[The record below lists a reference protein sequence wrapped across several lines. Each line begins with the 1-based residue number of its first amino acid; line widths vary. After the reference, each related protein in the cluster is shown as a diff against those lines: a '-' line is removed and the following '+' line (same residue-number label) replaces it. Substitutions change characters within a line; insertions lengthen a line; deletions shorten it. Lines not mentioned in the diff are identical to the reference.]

1 MIMQIQGEKHINT
14 QDKVLQIKI
23 NHPQV
28 RHSEVVAQTVTHVNS
43 DIKNTKT
50 RVAAQQKNYYINIVG
65 MVKLVGAFSLHS
77 FKDWLR
83 GMNGAREKN

>member
-50 RVAAQQKNYYINIVG
+50 RVAAQQKMITYSGDGKISWGI
-65 MVKLVGAFSLHS
+65 FITQ
-77 FKDWLR
+77 F
-83 GMNGAREKN
+83 

>member
-43 DIKNTKT
+43 DIKNTKQESQPNKKMIT
-50 RVAAQQKNYYINIVG
+50 YSGDGKISWGIFITQ
-65 MVKLVGAFSLHS
+65 F
-77 FKDWLR
+77 
-83 GMNGAREKN
+83 